1 MKKIILISLSLIISL
16 IFLELFLRYIGFK
29 NFTIYYP
36 SNYYGYYHQPN
47 QNFLS
52 RFDKKIFFDNLGNRN
67 SNENNINNSEIFFL
81 GDSVTYG
88 GSIVSN
94 NETFAFKISERLNK
108 KYLNISANGW
118 GIPNIINFV
127 EFHNLF
133 KSNSVYILTCISDCF
148 TRNLRRSEQNFF
160 FKNNSKFAL
169 SNFYKFVIF
178 KINQFNYLPD
188 LSRKTAA
195 ELKEEELSIIKDN
208 ILTIDYSVKKLVS
221 LNENLKKINSRL
233 IFVYS
238 PNVNYIKS
246 VLGYNSSEFTTIYK
260 KYREEILK
268 KLSQNDIKIINI
280 IEHFDEKSIYNFGK
294 FYIDSVHLSKDG
306 HSLYSKILSKL
317 IYE

>member
-1 MKKIILISLSLIISL
+1 MKKIILISLSLIISFF
-16 IFLELFLRYIGFK
+16 FLELFLRYIGFK
-29 NFTIYYP
+29 NFTLYYP

-52 RFDKKIFFDNLGNRN
+52 RFDKKISFDNLGNRN
-67 SNENNINNSEIFFL
+67 SKENNINNSEIFFL

-88 GSIVSN
+88 GSIVTN
-94 NETFAFKISERLNK
+94 NETFAFIISERLNK

-118 GIPNIINFV
+118 GIPNIINFI
-127 EFHNLF
+127 EFHNLY

-169 SNFYKFVIF
+169 INFYKFIIF

-188 LSRKTAA
+188 LSGKTAA
-195 ELKEEELSIIKDN
+195 EVKEKELSTIKDN
-208 ILTIDYSVKKLVS
+208 ILTIDYSVKKLAS
-221 LNENLKKINSRL
+221 FNQNLKKINSRL

-238 PNVNYIKS
+238 PNINYIKS
-246 VLGYNSSEFTTIYK
+246 VLSYDTLGLETIYK
-260 KYREEILK
+260 KYREEILNK
-268 KLSQNDIKIINI
+268 VNENDIETINI
-280 IEHFDEKSIYNFGK
+280 LEYFDEKTIYNFGK
-294 FYIDSVHLSKDG
+294 FYIDSVHLTKDG
-306 HSLYSKILSKL
+306 HRLYSKILSKL